1 MSLHSFA
8 SDFGLLEGARTHDG
22 RASKSYVHRYWS
34 VSRIVIDNQM
44 GSEDKLCPAPRQ
56 ALRYDAIRLGVP
68 IVRHLFVTPRL
79 IDHRSCICSKQI
91 SYLHEAIVIRFNCVS
106 PIPHCPIAP
115 IPGLKMQAPI
125 SSCVSIVPP
134 IVGQAE
140 LLSSSSRHSYNRNI
154 RSRQTLHHGVRP
166 RHRSSWLVLVS
177 VTIRSAP
184 FLLQ

>member
-8 SDFGLLEGARTHDG
+8 SDFVLLEGARTHDG
-22 RASKSYVHRYWS
+22 RPSNSYVHRCWS
-34 VSRIVIDNQM
+34 VSRIVINNQM
-44 GSEDKLCPAPRQ
+44 RSEDKLCPAPWQ
-56 ALRYDAIRLGVP
+56 ALRHGAIHPGGP
-68 IVRHLFVTPRL
+68 IVRYMFVTPRL
-79 IDHRSCICSKQI
+79 IDHRSCICSKEI
-91 SYLHEAIVIRFNCVS
+91 SYLHEATVIRFNGVS
-106 PIPHCPIAP
+106 LIPHCPIAP
-115 IPGLKMQAPI
+115 IPSPKLHAAI
-125 SSCVSIVPP
+125 STCVSIVPP
-134 IVGQAE
+134 IVGKVE

>member
-22 RASKSYVHRYWS
+22 RPSNSYVHRCWS
-34 VSRIVIDNQM
+34 VSRIVINNQM
-44 GSEDKLCPAPRQ
+44 GSEDKLCPAPWQ
-56 ALRYDAIRLGVP
+56 ALRHDAIHLSVP
-68 IVRHLFVTPRL
+68 INRYLYVTPRL
-79 IDHRSCICSKQI
+79 IDHHSCICSKEI

-115 IPGLKMQAPI
+115 IPSPEIQASI
-125 SSCVSIVPP
+125 STCVSIVPP

-140 LLSSSSRHSYNRNI
+140 LLSSSSRHSYNHNS
-154 RSRQTLHHGVRP
+154 RSRQTLHHEVRP

-177 VTIRSAP
+177 VTIWSAP
-184 FLLQ
+184 FLLH